1 MKICA
6 KCNVDQP
13 DSNYYSYYHSVQQ
26 KLRTRNICNPCM
38 YKQKKEYKQRIRH
51 EKQQLTQVPEPVKI
65 IQPEALKSILDTKMC
80 SSCLLDK
87 PVNEFYLSRAGNPV
101 KMCKECYV
109 EYHVEKS
116 RQKKEDNGGSEH
128 YYKTPN
134 KWTSDI
140 QRRQVFMVM
149 EVCGWVFDE
158 SKGIWNKPGL
168 KEDGVF
174 INIIPTVKKEKKKP
188 LVPHG
193 RKIKSGV
200 WNNVDKIVKLIEEG
214 YNYKDVADVFD
225 CSHTT
230 IRSVVTKYRNE
241 KRAD

>member
-1 MKICA
+1 MC
-6 KCNVDQP
+6 
-13 DSNYYSYYHSVQQ
+13 
-26 KLRTRNICNPCM
+26 
-38 YKQKKEYKQRIRH
+38 KQKKEYKSKLKE
-51 EKQQLTQVPEPVKI
+51 EKQELIEVPQPIEIVQPVIPESI
-65 IQPEALKSILDTKMC
+65 IDTKMC
-80 SSCLLDK
+80 SNCLLDK

-134 KWTSDI
+134 KYTSDI
-140 QRRQVFMVM
+140 QKKQVFMVM
-149 EVCGWVFDE
+149 EVCGWIFD
-158 SKGIWNKPGL
+158 SSTGVWNKPGI
-168 KEDGVF
+168 KENGIF
-174 INIIPTVKKEKKKP
+174 INIKPTIKKQKKRP
-188 LVPHG
+188 AVPHG

-214 YNYKDVADVFD
+214 YPYKDVADTFD

-230 IRSVVTKYRNE
+230 IRSVITKYMNE
-241 KRAD
+241 KKTD